1 MSRNIQLEV
10 VDFVSLEDTAKKSMR
25 KAGIKRANA
34 DNFYRNYANVS
45 PSLKHNAIKSYNKKN
60 NTTQDV
66 YGYVS
71 VTVQNKLLK
80 GLAILGDER
89 EYSLYSL
96 YNYDPD
102 DDDDILANERR
113 EHLCACR
120 ELLYPPEILNDIR
133 NAKTVIEMDNI
144 LAFARRNAN

>member
-1 MSRNIQLEV
+1 MSRHIHLEV
-10 VDFVSLEDTAKKSMR
+10 VDFVSLEATAKKSMR
-25 KAGIKRANA
+25 SAGIKKANA

-60 NTTQDV
+60 HTTQYV

-80 GLAILGDER
+80 GLAILGDEH
-89 EYSLYSL
+89 EYSLYNDYS
-96 YNYDPD
+96 D
-102 DDDDILANERR
+102 DNDLLADERR

-144 LAFARRNAN
+144 LAKARRNAN